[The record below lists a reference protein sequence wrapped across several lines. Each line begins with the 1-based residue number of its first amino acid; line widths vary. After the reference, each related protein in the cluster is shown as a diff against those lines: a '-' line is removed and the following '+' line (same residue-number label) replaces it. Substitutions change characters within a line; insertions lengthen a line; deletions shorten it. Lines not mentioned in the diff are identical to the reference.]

1 MKTSSLILTLWPKK
15 QNDNLLFKVGKVAS
29 LVTIKHKIIKNW
41 VHNTLDE
48 DQRFDLHLWSPNLKM
63 NIEYLL
69 SRGNLRSNLSLS
81 SKKVL
86 IVEQTTFFHRQAD
99 WPRPL
104 IMWQKIKWEHL
115 FSRDIHCTKFCNF
128 LAKRSSRQHF
138 FKDQQFDL
146 TSELRHENQ
155 NSHLL
160 LMGIHCFKFGKF
172 QGKASKDI
180 EKRSYTAPSLAT
192 FKKRGQ

>member
-48 DQRFDLHLWSPNLKM
+48 DQRFNIDICSPDLKI

-69 SRGNLRSNLSLS
+69 SRGNLWSNLLLS
-81 SKKVL
+81 MKKVL
-86 IVEQTTFFHRQAD
+86 IVEQTTFFQRRAD
-99 WPRPL
+99 WHRPL

-115 FSRDIHCTKFCNF
+115 FSKGHPLYQILQLSSKDVKRFWADIF
-128 LAKRSSRQHF
+128 F

-146 TSELRHENQ
+146 DLWACDLKIKMAIYSLWA
-155 NSHLL
+155 L
-160 LMGIHCFKFGKF
+160 I
-172 QGKASKDI
+172 ASSLANIKGI
-180 EKRSYTAPSLAT
+180 EKRSNTAPSFTLC
-192 FKKRGQ
+192 R